1 MKINKREDLAEY
13 IVKNLVYMSIFVIG
27 VVYLFSGVILNK
39 VNDYKEKRE
48 DLRYTRLAYLKAF
61 DQNTGLEKTIQNSQE
76 KNKKFIDLLNNP
88 PSNAMIHA
96 IAQEFFEVTS
106 IKKINAEISG
116 IFINQILEIKG
127 TSTTPQAFFD
137 FSKKIREAYPTITL
151 SLPFSIEKKDLLSD
165 TLELTLYVKITQIQQ
180 KN

>member
-1 MKINKREDLAEY
+1 MKVNRKEDLAEY
-13 IVKNLVYMSIFVIG
+13 IIKNLVYMFIFVVV

-39 VNDYKEKRE
+39 VNKYKERRE
-48 DLRYTRLAYLKAF
+48 DLHYTQLVFLKASN
-61 DQNTGLEKTIQNSQE
+61 QNTNLEKTIQASEE
-76 KNKKFIDLLNNP
+76 KNKKLTDLLRNP

-106 IKKINAEISG
+106 IKKINAEASG
-116 IFINQILEIKG
+116 IFINQTLEIKG
-127 TSTTPQAFFD
+127 TSNTPQAFFD
-137 FSKKIREAYPTITL
+137 FSKKIRETYPSITL
-151 SLPFSIEKKDLLSD
+151 SLPFSIEKKDLLSE